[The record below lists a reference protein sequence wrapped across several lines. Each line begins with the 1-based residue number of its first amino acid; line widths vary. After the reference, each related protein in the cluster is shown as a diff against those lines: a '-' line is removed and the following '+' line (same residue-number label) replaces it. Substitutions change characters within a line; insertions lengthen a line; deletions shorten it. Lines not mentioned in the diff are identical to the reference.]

1 MIAFT
6 IGITADAFSKED
18 PEKCIVKF
26 FSILC
31 FA

>member
-6 IGITADAFSKED
+6 IGIAADAFSTED
-18 PEKCIVKF
+18 PEMCIVKF